1 MNTRK
6 DLAVHEWG
14 LLDLKPL
21 LMKSTLAAFGD
32 TGAAPGSSTKASLQK
47 KKGDEGTI
55 GGFFFFLSLSFFCLP
70 FHATGDR
77 RDVGES
83 EWLDISERHKE
94 KDKMG
99 NLPGRRTKMKSRN
112 KGMVELKVRERLLL
126 LNGLR
131 CVLSWTVS
139 NHDHSRHEHTDF

>member
-55 GGFFFFLSLSFFCLP
+55 GGFFFFSFRCLSFASLSMQL
-70 FHATGDR
+70 GIEEML
-77 RDVGES
+77 ES
-83 EWLDISERHKE
+83 QS
-94 KDKMG
+94 G
-99 NLPGRRTKMKSRN
+99 
-112 KGMVELKVRERLLL
+112 
-126 LNGLR
+126 
-131 CVLSWTVS
+131 
-139 NHDHSRHEHTDF
+139 